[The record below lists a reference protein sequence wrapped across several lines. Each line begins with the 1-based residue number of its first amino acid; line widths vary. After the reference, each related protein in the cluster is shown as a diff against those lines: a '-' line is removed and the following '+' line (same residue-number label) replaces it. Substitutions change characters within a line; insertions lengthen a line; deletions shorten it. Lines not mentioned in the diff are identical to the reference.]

1 MIQVS
6 LDSEPPPN
14 FRGKK
19 EVKKKSKNLPQL
31 VFSLK
36 NKNNSNSLKDLHN
49 KKLED
54 KIKNSS
60 SNVSSTEDYSAL
72 ERYSSEENTDFSQK
86 NTKFSN
92 LNHGKGDSD
101 KIILDYPKV
110 HESNLT
116 ENSENLNFYFKSS
129 EYNFIFSQTFIKD
142 NNKEKKDYSE
152 SIEKQEKEQTY
163 TLFSFDDEKTTEE
176 NTIKWNVTAYN

>member
-14 FRGKK
+14 IRGKK
-19 EVKKKSKNLPQL
+19 EVKKRSKNLPQL

-36 NKNNSNSLKDLHN
+36 NKDNSNSLRDANN

-54 KIKNSS
+54 KIKNNS
-60 SNVSSTEDYSAL
+60 SNNSSTEDYSAL
-72 ERYSSEENTDFSQK
+72 ERYSSEENTDFFQK
-86 NTKFSN
+86 NTQLSN
-92 LNHGKGDSD
+92 LNHSNADSD
-101 KIILDYPKV
+101 KIIIKYPRV
-110 HESNLT
+110 HETNLT
-116 ENSENLNFYFKSS
+116 ENSENLNFYFKNS

-176 NTIKWNVTAYN
+176 NTIKWNATAYN